1 MDSSSLNSG
10 EKKMKKKLLVFC
22 LLLALIVV
30 QAQSYLDLF
39 LNANYFARRTVVERG
54 GSNRIRVELVYKW
67 GKDKIVQVL
76 SPVLLIWA
84 RRFDTFV
91 IGQPN
96 DIRISPLEI
105 LDLED
110 LLIRA
115 LKQYGVSKVE
125 KEGANYKITVEGEG
139 ENYVAIIDENGFPRK
154 ITRTSKGIVN
164 EMVYETVE
172 PLKEDFEKVASRYR
186 INFQVESVNLPLEI
200 KKVLESV
207 SWYTVSRLK
216 IGDQQVVMI
225 IANHKSGAI
234 VKAVYS
240 PSEVNV
246 NVEPN
251 EKIII
256 RKGEGYYVY
265 LITQDEKTY
274 NEILSTLS
282 SIE

>member
-1 MDSSSLNSG
+1 
-10 EKKMKKKLLVFC
+10 MKKKLLVFC